1 MSILFDTL
9 MVFGFTMLMLGVGF
23 IRLQA
28 KAGLRQQYQPEIS
41 E

>member
-1 MSILFDTL
+1 MSFIFDILL
-9 MVFGFTMLMLGVGF
+9 VFGFTLLMLGVGF

-28 KAGLRQQYQPEIS
+28 KAGLREQYQPETT